1 MHTHRRILEARVFAW
16 LPVHV
21 AHLCS
26 TRVLFPFEEY
36 QALVDPVGK
45 TSYNLVH
52 QQIRAANRI
61 FIAARSHD
69 RTRAMC
75 PTTYI
80 YIYTCTWKGEQNP
93 VLRFDNATGAFH
105 SSSSLP
111 FLLLSDHL
119 LLFLSPFLVLEIA

>member
-80 YIYTCTWKGEQNP
+80 YIHVRGKENRIQCCVSITPQERSIL
-93 VLRFDNATGAFH
+93 LR
-105 SSSSLP
+105 P
-111 FLLLSDHL
+111 FLFFF
-119 LLFLSPFLVLEIA
+119 FLIIFFFFSPPSSFSR